1 MCVLGATTK
10 IFSWAQA
17 KRLERFI
24 TIASRSVGQT
34 GGTPS
39 NQKPASKRAKTP
51 TSGLSGVAA
60 MALIAGLMALDR
72 SQAIE
77 IVDGFTLLTE
87 ALGVE
92 ATRTLDDGTLEVT
105 MLFGN

>member
-1 MCVLGATTK
+1 
-10 IFSWAQA
+10 
-17 KRLERFI
+17 
-24 TIASRSVGQT
+24 
-34 GGTPS
+34 
-39 NQKPASKRAKTP
+39 
-51 TSGLSGVAA
+51 

-92 ATRTLDDGTLEVT
+92 ATRTRDDGTLEVT